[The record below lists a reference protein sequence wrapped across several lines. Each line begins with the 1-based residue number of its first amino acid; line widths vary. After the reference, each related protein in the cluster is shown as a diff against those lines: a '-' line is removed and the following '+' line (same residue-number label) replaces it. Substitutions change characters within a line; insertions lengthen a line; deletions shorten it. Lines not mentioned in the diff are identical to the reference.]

1 MLGKR
6 VLLIIGGGIAAY
18 RSLEL
23 IRRLRERGCFV
34 STCLT
39 KSGREFVTPLSVSAL
54 SEQKVHLD
62 LFDLTQE
69 SEMGHIELSRSVD
82 LIIVAPGTADIMSK
96 MANGAAN
103 DLASSLLLA
112 TDKQILV
119 APAMNVRMWNH
130 PSTRRNHDTLVAD
143 GVKFIGP
150 NEGKM
155 ACGDYGPGR
164 MSEPDEIADKA
175 ESILRQGPLNSI
187 RAIITSGPTY
197 EAIDPVRFIGNRSSG
212 AQGSAIASALVR
224 LGADVTFISGP
235 GTVNY
240 PQGVKVVTVETADE
254 MFSAVN
260 EALPAEV
267 AIFVAAVSDW
277 KIENVQRQKIKKSSR
292 QTAPTLVLAENK
304 DILSHVSNLKQNR
317 PKLVIGFAAESENIL
332 ENART
337 KRLKK
342 GCDWIVANDVSVGSG
357 VMGGKS
363 NKVSLI
369 SEMNTENWPK
379 MSKENVAKRLIE
391 KILKL
396 SLIHI

>member
-6 VLLIIGGGIAAY
+6 ILLIIGGGIAAY

-23 IRRLRERGCFV
+23 IRRLRERGCYV

-103 DLASSLLLA
+103 DLASTLLLA

-212 AQGSAIASALVR
+212 AQGSAIASALAR
-224 LGADVTFISGP
+224 LGADVTFITGP
-235 GTVNY
+235 STVNY
-240 PQGVKVVTVETADE
+240 PDGVKIVKVETADE
-254 MFSAVN
+254 MFLAVN

-277 KIENVQRQKIKKSSR
+277 KIENVQTQKIKKSSG
-292 QTAPTLVLAENK
+292 QQAPSLVLAENK
-304 DILSHVSNLKQNR
+304 DILSYVSNLKQDR

-332 ENART
+332 ENAST
-337 KRLKK
+337 KRGKK
-342 GCDWIVANDVSVGSG
+342 GCDWIVANDVSLGSG

-369 SEMNTENWPK
+369 SETNTENWPD
-379 MSKENVAKRLIE
+379 MSKENVAERLVE
-391 KILKL
+391 KILKRL
-396 SLIHI
+396 N

>member
-6 VLLIIGGGIAAY
+6 ILLIIGGGIAAY

-39 KSGREFVTPLSVSAL
+39 KSGSEFVTPLSVSAL

-103 DLASSLLLA
+103 DLASTLLLA

-187 RAIITSGPTY
+187 HAIITSGPTY

-224 LGADVTFISGP
+224 LGADVTFITGP
-235 GTVNY
+235 STINY
-240 PQGVKVVTVETADE
+240 PDGVKVVTVETADE
-254 MFSAVN
+254 MFLAVN

-277 KIENVQRQKIKKSSR
+277 KIENVQRQKIKKSSG

-332 ENART
+332 ENASL
-337 KRLKK
+337 KRRKK
-342 GCDWIVANDVSVGSG
+342 GCDWIVANDVSVGSE
-357 VMGGKS
+357 VMGGKY

-379 MSKENVAKRLIE
+379 LSKEKVAERLVE
-391 KILKL
+391 KILL
-396 SLIHI
+396 HLN

>member
-69 SEMGHIELSRSVD
+69 SEMSHIELSRSVD

-103 DLASSLLLA
+103 DLASTLLLA

-212 AQGSAIASALVR
+212 AQGSAIASTLER
-224 LGADVTFISGP
+224 LGADVTFITGP
-235 GTVNY
+235 STVNY
-240 PQGVKVVTVETADE
+240 PDGVKVVRVETADE
-254 MFSAVN
+254 MFLAVN

-277 KIENVQRQKIKKSSR
+277 KIENVQRQKIKKSSG
-292 QTAPTLVLAENK
+292 QKAPSLVLAENK
-304 DILSHVSNLKQNR
+304 DILSYVSNLKQDR

-332 ENART
+332 ENAST
-337 KRLKK
+337 KRGKK
-342 GCDWIVANDVSVGSG
+342 GCDWIVANDVSLGSG

-369 SEMNTENWPK
+369 SETNTENWPD
-379 MSKENVAKRLIE
+379 MSKENVAERLVE
-391 KILKL
+391 KILKHL
-396 SLIHI
+396 N

>member
-103 DLASSLLLA
+103 DLASTLLLA

-175 ESILRQGPLNSI
+175 ESILRQGALNSI

-224 LGADVTFISGP
+224 LGADVTFITGP
-235 GTVNY
+235 STVNY
-240 PQGVKVVTVETADE
+240 PDGVKIVKVETADE

-260 EALPAEV
+260 KALPAEV

-277 KIENVQRQKIKKSSR
+277 KIENVQRQKIKKSSG
-292 QTAPTLVLAENK
+292 QKAPSLVLAENK
-304 DILSHVSNLKQNR
+304 DILSYVSNLKQDR

-332 ENART
+332 ENAST
-337 KRLKK
+337 KRSKK
-342 GCDWIVANDVSVGSG
+342 GCDWIVANDVSLGSG

-369 SEMNTENWPK
+369 SETNTENWPD
-379 MSKENVAKRLIE
+379 MSKENVAERLVE
-391 KILKL
+391 KILKHL
-396 SLIHI
+396 N

>member
-69 SEMGHIELSRSVD
+69 SEMSHIELSRSVD

-103 DLASSLLLA
+103 DLASTLLLA

-212 AQGSAIASALVR
+212 AQGSAIASALAR
-224 LGADVTFISGP
+224 LGADVTFITGP
-235 GTVNY
+235 STVNY
-240 PQGVKVVTVETADE
+240 PDGVKVVRVETADE
-254 MFSAVN
+254 MFLAVN

-277 KIENVQRQKIKKSSR
+277 KIENVQRQKIKKSSG
-292 QTAPTLVLAENK
+292 QKAPSLVLAENK
-304 DILSHVSNLKQNR
+304 DILSYVSNLKQDR

-332 ENART
+332 ENAST
-337 KRLKK
+337 KRGKK
-342 GCDWIVANDVSVGSG
+342 GCDWIVANDVSLGSG

-369 SEMNTENWPK
+369 SETNTENWPD
-379 MSKENVAKRLIE
+379 MSKENVAERLVE
-391 KILKL
+391 KILKHL
-396 SLIHI
+396 N

>member
-103 DLASSLLLA
+103 DLASTLLLA

-212 AQGSAIASALVR
+212 AQGSAIASALAR
-224 LGADVTFISGP
+224 LGADVTFITGP
-235 GTVNY
+235 STVNY
-240 PQGVKVVTVETADE
+240 PDGVKIVKVETADE

-277 KIENVQRQKIKKSSR
+277 KIENVQRQKIKKSSG
-292 QTAPTLVLAENK
+292 QKAPSLVLAENK
-304 DILSHVSNLKQNR
+304 DILSYVSNLKQDR

-332 ENART
+332 ENAST
-337 KRLKK
+337 KRGKK
-342 GCDWIVANDVSVGSG
+342 GCDWIVANDVSLGSG

-369 SEMNTENWPK
+369 SETNTENWPD
-379 MSKENVAKRLIE
+379 MSKENVAERLVE
-391 KILKL
+391 KISKHLN
-396 SLIHI
+396 

>member
-103 DLASSLLLA
+103 DLASTLLLA

-212 AQGSAIASALVR
+212 AQGSAIASALAR
-224 LGADVTFISGP
+224 LGADVTFITGP
-235 GTVNY
+235 STVNY
-240 PQGVKVVTVETADE
+240 PDGVKIVKVETADE

-277 KIENVQRQKIKKSSR
+277 KIENVQRQKIKKSSG
-292 QTAPTLVLAENK
+292 QKAPSLVLAENK
-304 DILSHVSNLKQNR
+304 DILSYVSNLKQDR

-332 ENART
+332 ENAST
-337 KRLKK
+337 KRRKI
-342 GCDWIVANDVSVGSG
+342 GCDWIVANDVSVGSE
-357 VMGGKS
+357 VMGGKY

-369 SEMNTENWPK
+369 SETNTENWPD
-379 MSKENVAKRLIE
+379 MSKENVAERLVE
-391 KILKL
+391 KILKHL
-396 SLIHI
+396 N

>member
-103 DLASSLLLA
+103 DLASTLLLA

-224 LGADVTFISGP
+224 LGADVTFITGP
-235 GTVNY
+235 STVNY
-240 PQGVKVVTVETADE
+240 PDGVKVVKVETADE
-254 MFSAVN
+254 MFLAVN

-277 KIENVQRQKIKKSSR
+277 KIENVQRQKIKKSSG
-292 QTAPTLVLAENK
+292 QKAPSLVLAENK
-304 DILSHVSNLKQNR
+304 DILSHVSNLKQDR

-332 ENART
+332 ENAST
-337 KRLKK
+337 KRSKK
-342 GCDWIVANDVSVGSG
+342 GCDWIVANDVSLGSG

-369 SEMNTENWPK
+369 SETNTENWPD
-379 MSKENVAKRLIE
+379 MSKENVAERLVE
-391 KILKL
+391 KILKH
-396 SLIHI
+396 LI

>member
-1 MLGKR
+1 MMLGKR

-103 DLASSLLLA
+103 DLASTLLLA

-175 ESILRQGPLNSI
+175 ESILRQGPLNSTH
-187 RAIITSGPTY
+187 AIITSGPTY

-212 AQGSAIASALVR
+212 TQGSAIASALVR
-224 LGADVTFISGP
+224 LGADVTFITGP
-235 GTVNY
+235 STVNY
-240 PQGVKVVTVETADE
+240 PDGVKVVTVETADE
-254 MFSAVN
+254 MFLAVN

-277 KIENVQRQKIKKSSR
+277 KIENVQRQKIKKSSG
-292 QTAPTLVLAENK
+292 QKAPSLVLAENK
-304 DILSHVSNLKQNR
+304 DILSYVSNLKQDR

-332 ENART
+332 ENAST
-337 KRLKK
+337 KRGKK
-342 GCDWIVANDVSVGSG
+342 GCDWIVANDVSLGSG

-369 SEMNTENWPK
+369 SETNTENWPD
-379 MSKENVAKRLIE
+379 MSKENVAERLVE
-391 KILKL
+391 KILKHL
-396 SLIHI
+396 N

>member
-103 DLASSLLLA
+103 DLASTLLLA

-224 LGADVTFISGP
+224 LGADVTFITGP
-235 GTVNY
+235 STVNY
-240 PQGVKVVTVETADE
+240 PDGVKIVKVETADE

-277 KIENVQRQKIKKSSR
+277 KIENVQRQKIKKSSG
-292 QTAPTLVLAENK
+292 QKAPSLVLAENK
-304 DILSHVSNLKQNR
+304 DILSYVSNLKQDR

-332 ENART
+332 ENAST
-337 KRLKK
+337 KRGKK
-342 GCDWIVANDVSVGSG
+342 GCDWIVANDVSLGSG

-369 SEMNTENWPK
+369 SETNTENWPD
-379 MSKENVAKRLIE
+379 MSKENVAERLVE
-391 KILKL
+391 KILKHL
-396 SLIHI
+396 N

>member
-103 DLASSLLLA
+103 DLASTLLLA

-224 LGADVTFISGP
+224 LGADVTFITGP
-235 GTVNY
+235 STVNY
-240 PQGVKVVTVETADE
+240 PDGVKVVKVETADE
-254 MFSAVN
+254 MFLAVN

-277 KIENVQRQKIKKSSR
+277 KIENVQRQKIKKSSG
-292 QTAPTLVLAENK
+292 QKAPSLVLAENK
-304 DILSHVSNLKQNR
+304 DILSYVSNLKQDR

-332 ENART
+332 ENAST
-337 KRLKK
+337 KRSKK
-342 GCDWIVANDVSVGSG
+342 GCDWIVANDVSLGSG

-369 SEMNTENWPK
+369 SETNTENWPD
-379 MSKENVAKRLIE
+379 MSKENVAERLVE
-391 KILKL
+391 KILKHL
-396 SLIHI
+396 N

>member
-103 DLASSLLLA
+103 DLASTLLLA

-119 APAMNVRMWNH
+119 APAMNVRMWTH

-212 AQGSAIASALVR
+212 AQGSAIASALAR
-224 LGADVTFISGP
+224 LGADVTFITGP
-235 GTVNY
+235 STVNY
-240 PQGVKVVTVETADE
+240 PDGVKVVKVETADE
-254 MFSAVN
+254 MFLAVN

-277 KIENVQRQKIKKSSR
+277 KIENVQRQKIKKSSG
-292 QTAPTLVLAENK
+292 QKAPSLVLAENK
-304 DILSHVSNLKQNR
+304 DILSYVSNLKQDR

-332 ENART
+332 ENAST
-337 KRLKK
+337 KRGKK
-342 GCDWIVANDVSVGSG
+342 GCDWIVANDVSLGSG

-369 SEMNTENWPK
+369 SETNTENWPD
-379 MSKENVAKRLIE
+379 MSKENVAERLVE
-391 KILKL
+391 KILKHL
-396 SLIHI
+396 N

>member
-103 DLASSLLLA
+103 DLASTLLLA

-212 AQGSAIASALVR
+212 AQGSAIASALAR
-224 LGADVTFISGP
+224 LGADVTFITGP
-235 GTVNY
+235 STVNY
-240 PQGVKVVTVETADE
+240 PDGVKIVKVETADE

-277 KIENVQRQKIKKSSR
+277 KIENVQRQKIKKSSG
-292 QTAPTLVLAENK
+292 QKAPSLVLAENK
-304 DILSHVSNLKQNR
+304 DILSYVSNLKQDR

-332 ENART
+332 ENAST
-337 KRLKK
+337 KRGKK
-342 GCDWIVANDVSVGSG
+342 GCDWIVANDVSLGSG

-363 NKVSLI
+363 NKISLI
-369 SEMNTENWPK
+369 SETNTENWPD
-379 MSKENVAKRLIE
+379 MSKENVAERLVE
-391 KILKL
+391 KISKHLN
-396 SLIHI
+396 

>member
-1 MLGKR
+1 MLGSR

-18 RSLEL
+18 RALEL
-23 IRRLRERGCFV
+23 IRRLRERGCVV

-39 KSGREFVTPLSVSAL
+39 KSGREFVTPLSISAL

-62 LFDLTQE
+62 LFDLTEE
-69 SEMGHIELSRSVD
+69 SEMGHIELSRSAD

-96 MANGAAN
+96 MANGSAN
-103 DLASSLLLA
+103 DLASTLLMA

-130 PSTRRNHDTLVAD
+130 PSTRRNHDILVSD

-187 RAIITSGPTY
+187 HAIITSGPTY

-212 AQGSAIASALVR
+212 AQGSAIASALVK

-240 PQGVKVVTVETADE
+240 PDGVKVVTVETADE

-391 KILKL
+391 KILKHL
-396 SLIHI
+396 N

>member
-103 DLASSLLLA
+103 DLASTLLLA

-224 LGADVTFISGP
+224 LGADVTFITGP
-235 GTVNY
+235 STVNY
-240 PQGVKVVTVETADE
+240 PDGVKIVKVETADE

-260 EALPAEV
+260 KALPAEV

-277 KIENVQRQKIKKSSR
+277 KIENVQRQKIKKSSG
-292 QTAPTLVLAENK
+292 QKAPSLVLAENK
-304 DILSHVSNLKQNR
+304 DILSYVSNLKQDR

-332 ENART
+332 ENAST
-337 KRLKK
+337 KRGKK
-342 GCDWIVANDVSVGSG
+342 GCDWIVANDVSLGSG

-369 SEMNTENWPK
+369 SETNTENWPD
-379 MSKENVAKRLIE
+379 MSKENVAERLVE
-391 KILKL
+391 KILKHL
-396 SLIHI
+396 N

>member
-103 DLASSLLLA
+103 DLASTLLLA

-212 AQGSAIASALVR
+212 AQGSAIASALAR
-224 LGADVTFISGP
+224 LGADVTFITGP
-235 GTVNY
+235 STVNY
-240 PQGVKVVTVETADE
+240 PDGVKIVKVETADE

-277 KIENVQRQKIKKSSR
+277 KIENVQRQKIKKSSG
-292 QTAPTLVLAENK
+292 QKAPSLVLAENK
-304 DILSHVSNLKQNR
+304 DILSYVSNLKQDR
-317 PKLVIGFAAESENIL
+317 PKLVIGFAAESEDIL
-332 ENART
+332 ENAST
-337 KRLKK
+337 KRGKK
-342 GCDWIVANDVSVGSG
+342 GCDWIVANDVSLGSG

-369 SEMNTENWPK
+369 SETNTENWPD
-379 MSKENVAKRLIE
+379 MSKENVAERLVE
-391 KILKL
+391 KILKHL
-396 SLIHI
+396 N

>member
-6 VLLIIGGGIAAY
+6 VLLIICGGIAAY

-96 MANGAAN
+96 MAHGAAN
-103 DLASSLLLA
+103 DLASTLLLA

-212 AQGSAIASALVR
+212 AQGSAIASALAR
-224 LGADVTFISGP
+224 LGADVTFITGP
-235 GTVNY
+235 STVNY
-240 PQGVKVVTVETADE
+240 PDGVKIVKVETADE

-277 KIENVQRQKIKKSSR
+277 KIENVQRQKIKKSSG
-292 QTAPTLVLAENK
+292 QKAPSLVLAENK
-304 DILSHVSNLKQNR
+304 DILSYVSNLKQDR

-332 ENART
+332 ENAST
-337 KRLKK
+337 KRGKK
-342 GCDWIVANDVSVGSG
+342 GCDWIVANDVSLGSG

-369 SEMNTENWPK
+369 SETNTENWPD
-379 MSKENVAKRLIE
+379 MSKENVAERLVE
-391 KILKL
+391 KILKHL
-396 SLIHI
+396 N

>member
-1 MLGKR
+1 MLGSR

-18 RSLEL
+18 RALEL
-23 IRRLRERGCFV
+23 IRRLRERGCVV

-39 KSGREFVTPLSVSAL
+39 KSGREFVTPLSISAL

-62 LFDLTQE
+62 LFDLTEE
-69 SEMGHIELSRSVD
+69 SEMGHIELSRSAD

-103 DLASSLLLA
+103 DLASTLLMA

-130 PSTRRNHDTLVAD
+130 PSTRRNHDILVSD

-187 RAIITSGPTY
+187 HAIITSGPTH

-357 VMGGKS
+357 VMGGKF

-379 MSKENVAKRLIE
+379 MSQENVAKRLIE
-391 KILKL
+391 KILKHL
-396 SLIHI
+396 N

>member
-103 DLASSLLLA
+103 DLASTLLLA

-175 ESILRQGPLNSI
+175 ESILRQGPLNSV

-224 LGADVTFISGP
+224 LGADVTFITGP
-235 GTVNY
+235 STVNY
-240 PQGVKVVTVETADE
+240 PDGVKIVKVETADE

-277 KIENVQRQKIKKSSR
+277 KIENVQRQKIKKSSG
-292 QTAPTLVLAENK
+292 QKAPSLVLAENK
-304 DILSHVSNLKQNR
+304 DILSYVSNLKQDR

-332 ENART
+332 ENAST
-337 KRLKK
+337 KRGKK
-342 GCDWIVANDVSVGSG
+342 GCDWIVANDVSLGSG

-369 SEMNTENWPK
+369 SETNTENWPD
-379 MSKENVAKRLIE
+379 MSKENVAERLVE
-391 KILKL
+391 KILKHL
-396 SLIHI
+396 N

>member
-6 VLLIIGGGIAAY
+6 ILLIIGGGIAAY

-103 DLASSLLLA
+103 DLASTLLLA

-212 AQGSAIASALVR
+212 AQGSAIASALAR
-224 LGADVTFISGP
+224 LGADVTFITGP
-235 GTVNY
+235 STVNY
-240 PQGVKVVTVETADE
+240 PDGVKIVKVETADE

-277 KIENVQRQKIKKSSR
+277 KIENVQTQKIKKSSG
-292 QTAPTLVLAENK
+292 QQAPSLVLAENK
-304 DILSHVSNLKQNR
+304 DILSYVSNLKQDR

-332 ENART
+332 ENAST
-337 KRLKK
+337 KRGKK
-342 GCDWIVANDVSVGSG
+342 GCDWIVANDVSLGSG

-369 SEMNTENWPK
+369 SETNTENWPD
-379 MSKENVAKRLIE
+379 MSKENVAERLVE
-391 KILKL
+391 KILKHL
-396 SLIHI
+396 N

>member
-103 DLASSLLLA
+103 DLASTLLLA

-212 AQGSAIASALVR
+212 AQGSAIASALAR
-224 LGADVTFISGP
+224 LGADVTFITGP
-235 GTVNY
+235 STVNY
-240 PQGVKVVTVETADE
+240 PDGVKVVTVETADE
-254 MFSAVN
+254 MFLAVN

-277 KIENVQRQKIKKSSR
+277 KIENVQRQKIKKSSG
-292 QTAPTLVLAENK
+292 QKAPSLVLAENK
-304 DILSHVSNLKQNR
+304 DILSYVSNLKQDR

-332 ENART
+332 ENAST
-337 KRLKK
+337 KRGKK
-342 GCDWIVANDVSVGSG
+342 GCDWIVANDVSLGSG

-369 SEMNTENWPK
+369 SETNTENWPD
-379 MSKENVAKRLIE
+379 MSKENVAERLVE
-391 KILKL
+391 KILKHL
-396 SLIHI
+396 N

>member
-103 DLASSLLLA
+103 DLASTLLLA

-212 AQGSAIASALVR
+212 AQGSAIASELVR
-224 LGADVTFISGP
+224 LGAAVTFITGP
-235 GTVNY
+235 STVNY
-240 PQGVKVVTVETADE
+240 PDGVKVVKVETADE
-254 MFSAVN
+254 MFLAVN

-277 KIENVQRQKIKKSSR
+277 KIENVQRQKIKKSSG
-292 QTAPTLVLAENK
+292 QKAPSLVLAENK
-304 DILSHVSNLKQNR
+304 DILSYVSNLKQDR

-332 ENART
+332 ENAST
-337 KRLKK
+337 KRGKK
-342 GCDWIVANDVSVGSG
+342 GCDWIVANDVSLGSG

-369 SEMNTENWPK
+369 SETNTENWPD
-379 MSKENVAKRLIE
+379 MSKENVAERLVE
-391 KILKL
+391 KILKHL
-396 SLIHI
+396 N

>member
-103 DLASSLLLA
+103 DLASTLLLA

-119 APAMNVRMWNH
+119 APAMNVRMWTH

-212 AQGSAIASALVR
+212 AQGSAIASALAR
-224 LGADVTFISGP
+224 LGADVTFITGP
-235 GTVNY
+235 STVNY
-240 PQGVKVVTVETADE
+240 PDGVKVVTVETADE
-254 MFSAVN
+254 MFLAVK
-260 EALPAEV
+260 EALPAKV

-277 KIENVQRQKIKKSSR
+277 KIENVQRQKIKKSSG
-292 QTAPTLVLAENK
+292 QKAPSLVLAENK
-304 DILSHVSNLKQNR
+304 DILSYVSNLKQDR

-332 ENART
+332 ENAST
-337 KRLKK
+337 KRGKK
-342 GCDWIVANDVSVGSG
+342 GCDWIVANDVSLGSG

-369 SEMNTENWPK
+369 SETNTENWPD
-379 MSKENVAKRLIE
+379 MSKENVAERLVE
-391 KILKL
+391 KISKHLN
-396 SLIHI
+396 

>member
-103 DLASSLLLA
+103 DLASTLLLA

-212 AQGSAIASALVR
+212 AQGSAIASALAR
-224 LGADVTFISGP
+224 LGADVTFITGP
-235 GTVNY
+235 STVNY
-240 PQGVKVVTVETADE
+240 PDGVKIVKVETADE

-260 EALPAEV
+260 KALPAEV

-277 KIENVQRQKIKKSSR
+277 KIENVQRQKIKKSSG
-292 QTAPTLVLAENK
+292 QKAPSLVLAENK
-304 DILSHVSNLKQNR
+304 DILSYVSNLKQDR

-332 ENART
+332 ENAST
-337 KRLKK
+337 KRGKK

-369 SEMNTENWPK
+369 SETNTENWPD
-379 MSKENVAKRLIE
+379 MSKENVAERLVE
-391 KILKL
+391 KILKHL
-396 SLIHI
+396 N

>member
-103 DLASSLLLA
+103 DLASTLLLA

-212 AQGSAIASALVR
+212 AQGSAIASALAR
-224 LGADVTFISGP
+224 LGADVTFITGP
-235 GTVNY
+235 STVNY
-240 PQGVKVVTVETADE
+240 PDGVKIVKVETADE

-277 KIENVQRQKIKKSSR
+277 KIENVQRQKIKKSSG
-292 QTAPTLVLAENK
+292 QKAPSLVLAENK
-304 DILSHVSNLKQNR
+304 DILSYVSNLKQDR

-332 ENART
+332 VNAST
-337 KRLKK
+337 KRGKK
-342 GCDWIVANDVSVGSG
+342 GCDWIVANDVSLGSG

-369 SEMNTENWPK
+369 SETNTENWPD
-379 MSKENVAKRLIE
+379 MSKENVAERLVE
-391 KILKL
+391 KILKHL
-396 SLIHI
+396 N

>member
-103 DLASSLLLA
+103 DLASTLLLA

-187 RAIITSGPTY
+187 HAIITSGPTY

-212 AQGSAIASALVR
+212 AQGSAIASALAR
-224 LGADVTFISGP
+224 LGADVTFITGP
-235 GTVNY
+235 STVNY
-240 PQGVKVVTVETADE
+240 PDGVKIVKVETADE

-277 KIENVQRQKIKKSSR
+277 KIENVQRQKIKKSSG
-292 QTAPTLVLAENK
+292 QKAPSLVLAENK
-304 DILSHVSNLKQNR
+304 DILSYVSNLKQDR

-332 ENART
+332 ENAST
-337 KRLKK
+337 KRGKK
-342 GCDWIVANDVSVGSG
+342 GCDWIVANDVSLGSG

-369 SEMNTENWPK
+369 SETNTENWPD
-379 MSKENVAKRLIE
+379 MSKENVAERLVE
-391 KILKL
+391 KILKHL
-396 SLIHI
+396 N

>member
-23 IRRLRERGCFV
+23 IRRLRERGCYV

-103 DLASSLLLA
+103 DLASTLLLA

-224 LGADVTFISGP
+224 LGADVTFITGP
-235 GTVNY
+235 STVNY
-240 PQGVKVVTVETADE
+240 PDGVKIVKVETADE
-254 MFSAVN
+254 MFLAVN

-277 KIENVQRQKIKKSSR
+277 KIENVQRQKIKKSSG
-292 QTAPTLVLAENK
+292 QKAPSLVLAENK
-304 DILSHVSNLKQNR
+304 DILSYVSNLKQDR

-332 ENART
+332 ENAST
-337 KRLKK
+337 KRGKK
-342 GCDWIVANDVSVGSG
+342 GCDWIVANDVSLGSG

-369 SEMNTENWPK
+369 SETNTENWPD
-379 MSKENVAKRLIE
+379 MSKENVAERLVE
-391 KILKL
+391 KILKHL
-396 SLIHI
+396 N

>member
-1 MLGKR
+1 M
-6 VLLIIGGGIAAY
+6 
-18 RSLEL
+18 EL
-23 IRRLRERGCFV
+23 IRRLRERGCAV

-39 KSGREFVTPLSVSAL
+39 KSGREFVTPLSISAL

-62 LFDLTQE
+62 LFDLTEE

-103 DLASSLLLA
+103 DLASTLLLA

-175 ESILRQGPLNSI
+175 ESILRQGPLSSI
-187 RAIITSGPTY
+187 HVIITSGPTY

-212 AQGSAIASALVR
+212 AQGSAIASALAR
-224 LGADVTFISGP
+224 LGADVTFITGP
-235 GTVNY
+235 STVNY
-240 PQGVKVVTVETADE
+240 PDGVKIVKVETADE

-277 KIENVQRQKIKKSSR
+277 KIENVQRQKIKKSSG

-332 ENART
+332 ENAST
-337 KRLKK
+337 KRGKK
-342 GCDWIVANDVSVGSG
+342 GCDWIVANDVSLGSG

-363 NKVSLI
+363 NKISLI
-369 SEMNTENWPK
+369 SETNTENWPD
-379 MSKENVAKRLIE
+379 MSKENVAERLVE
-391 KILKL
+391 KILKHL
-396 SLIHI
+396 N

>member
-6 VLLIIGGGIAAY
+6 ILLIIGGGIAAY

-103 DLASSLLLA
+103 DLASTLLLA

-175 ESILRQGPLNSI
+175 ESILRQCPLNSI

-224 LGADVTFISGP
+224 LGADVTFITGP
-235 GTVNY
+235 STVNY
-240 PQGVKVVTVETADE
+240 PDGVKIVKVETADE

-277 KIENVQRQKIKKSSR
+277 KIENVQRQKIKKSSG
-292 QTAPTLVLAENK
+292 QKAPSLVLAENK
-304 DILSHVSNLKQNR
+304 DILSYVSNLKQDR

-332 ENART
+332 ENAST
-337 KRLKK
+337 KRSKK
-342 GCDWIVANDVSVGSG
+342 GCDWIVANDVSLGSG

-369 SEMNTENWPK
+369 SETNTENWPD
-379 MSKENVAKRLIE
+379 MSKENVAERLVE
-391 KILKL
+391 KILKHL
-396 SLIHI
+396 N

>member
-103 DLASSLLLA
+103 DLASTLLLA

-212 AQGSAIASALVR
+212 AQGSAIASALAR
-224 LGADVTFISGP
+224 LGADVTFITGP
-235 GTVNY
+235 STVNY
-240 PQGVKVVTVETADE
+240 PDGVKIVKVETADE
-254 MFSAVN
+254 MFLAVN

-277 KIENVQRQKIKKSSR
+277 KIENVQRQKIKKSSG
-292 QTAPTLVLAENK
+292 QKAPSLVLAENK
-304 DILSHVSNLKQNR
+304 DILSYVSNLKQDR

-332 ENART
+332 ENAST
-337 KRLKK
+337 KRGKK
-342 GCDWIVANDVSVGSG
+342 GCDWIVANDVSLGSG

-369 SEMNTENWPK
+369 SETNTENWPD
-379 MSKENVAKRLIE
+379 MSKENVAERLVE
-391 KILKL
+391 KILKHL
-396 SLIHI
+396 N

>member
-103 DLASSLLLA
+103 DLASTLLLA

-130 PSTRRNHDTLVAD
+130 PSTRRNYDTLVAD

-212 AQGSAIASALVR
+212 AQGSAIASALAR
-224 LGADVTFISGP
+224 LGADVTFITGP
-235 GTVNY
+235 STVNY
-240 PQGVKVVTVETADE
+240 PDGVKIVKVETADE

-277 KIENVQRQKIKKSSR
+277 KIENVQRQKIKKSSG
-292 QTAPTLVLAENK
+292 QKAPSLVLAENK
-304 DILSHVSNLKQNR
+304 DILSYVSNLKQDR

-332 ENART
+332 ENAST
-337 KRLKK
+337 KRSKK
-342 GCDWIVANDVSVGSG
+342 GCDWIVANDVSLGSG

-369 SEMNTENWPK
+369 SETNTENWPD
-379 MSKENVAKRLIE
+379 MSKENVAERLVE
-391 KILKL
+391 KISKHLN
-396 SLIHI
+396 

>member
-23 IRRLRERGCFV
+23 IRERGCFV

-103 DLASSLLLA
+103 DLASTLLLA

-175 ESILRQGPLNSI
+175 ESILRQGALNSI

-224 LGADVTFISGP
+224 LGADVTFITGP
-235 GTVNY
+235 STVNY
-240 PQGVKVVTVETADE
+240 PDGVKIVKVETADE

-260 EALPAEV
+260 KALPAEV

-277 KIENVQRQKIKKSSR
+277 KIENVQRQKIKKSSG
-292 QTAPTLVLAENK
+292 QKAPSLVLAENK
-304 DILSHVSNLKQNR
+304 DILSYVSNLKQDR

-332 ENART
+332 ENAST
-337 KRLKK
+337 KRSKK
-342 GCDWIVANDVSVGSG
+342 GCDWIVANDVSLGSG

-369 SEMNTENWPK
+369 SETNTENWPD
-379 MSKENVAKRLIE
+379 MSKENVAERLVE
-391 KILKL
+391 KISKHLN
-396 SLIHI
+396 

>member
-103 DLASSLLLA
+103 DLASTLLLA

-119 APAMNVRMWNH
+119 APAMNVRMWKH

-187 RAIITSGPTY
+187 RVIITSGPTY

-212 AQGSAIASALVR
+212 AQGSAIASALAR
-224 LGADVTFISGP
+224 LGADVTFITGP
-235 GTVNY
+235 STVNY
-240 PQGVKVVTVETADE
+240 PDGVKIVKVETADE

-277 KIENVQRQKIKKSSR
+277 KIENVQRQKIKKSSG
-292 QTAPTLVLAENK
+292 QKAPSLVLAENK
-304 DILSHVSNLKQNR
+304 DILSYVSNLKQDR

-332 ENART
+332 ENAST
-337 KRLKK
+337 KRSKK
-342 GCDWIVANDVSVGSG
+342 GCDWIVANDVSLGSG

-363 NKVSLI
+363 NKVNLI
-369 SEMNTENWPK
+369 SETNTENWPD
-379 MSKENVAKRLIE
+379 MSKENVAERLVE
-391 KILKL
+391 KILKHL
-396 SLIHI
+396 N

>member
-23 IRRLRERGCFV
+23 IRRLRERGCAV

-39 KSGREFVTPLSVSAL
+39 KSGREFVTPLSISAL

-62 LFDLTQE
+62 LFDLTEE

-103 DLASSLLLA
+103 DLASTLLLA

-130 PSTRRNHDTLVAD
+130 PSTRRNHDTLVSD

-187 RAIITSGPTY
+187 NAIITSGPTY

-224 LGADVTFISGP
+224 LGADVTFITGP

-240 PQGVKVVTVETADE
+240 PDGVKVVTVETADE
-254 MFSAVN
+254 MFLAVN
-260 EALPAEV
+260 QALPAEV

-277 KIENVQRQKIKKSSR
+277 KIENVQRQKIKKSSG

-332 ENART
+332 ENAST
-337 KRLKK
+337 KRRKK

-363 NKVSLI
+363 NTVSLI
-369 SEMNTENWPK
+369 SEKNTENWPE
-379 MSKENVAKRLIE
+379 MSKENVAEQLVE
-391 KILKL
+391 KILKHL
-396 SLIHI
+396 N

>member
-103 DLASSLLLA
+103 DLASTILLA

-212 AQGSAIASALVR
+212 AQGSAIASALAR
-224 LGADVTFISGP
+224 LGADVTFITGP
-235 GTVNY
+235 STVNY
-240 PQGVKVVTVETADE
+240 PDGVKIVKVETADE

-277 KIENVQRQKIKKSSR
+277 KIENVQRQKIKKSSG
-292 QTAPTLVLAENK
+292 QKAPSLVLAENK
-304 DILSHVSNLKQNR
+304 DILSYVSNLKQDR

-332 ENART
+332 ENAST
-337 KRLKK
+337 KRSKK
-342 GCDWIVANDVSVGSG
+342 GCDWIVANDVSLGSG

-369 SEMNTENWPK
+369 SETNTENWPD
-379 MSKENVAKRLIE
+379 MSKENVAERLVE
-391 KILKL
+391 KILKHL
-396 SLIHI
+396 N

>member
-103 DLASSLLLA
+103 DLASTLLLA

-175 ESILRQGPLNSI
+175 ESILKQGPLNSI

-224 LGADVTFISGP
+224 LGADVTFITGP
-235 GTVNY
+235 STVNY
-240 PQGVKVVTVETADE
+240 PDGVKIVKVETADE

-260 EALPAEV
+260 KALPAEV

-277 KIENVQRQKIKKSSR
+277 KIENVQRQKIKKSSG
-292 QTAPTLVLAENK
+292 QKAPSLVLAENK
-304 DILSHVSNLKQNR
+304 DILSYVSNLKQDR

-332 ENART
+332 ENAST
-337 KRLKK
+337 KRSKK
-342 GCDWIVANDVSVGSG
+342 GCDWIVANDVSLGSG

-369 SEMNTENWPK
+369 SETNTENWPD
-379 MSKENVAKRLIE
+379 MSKENVAERLVE
-391 KILKL
+391 KILKHL
-396 SLIHI
+396 N

>member
-6 VLLIIGGGIAAY
+6 ILLIIGGGIAAY

-103 DLASSLLLA
+103 DLASTLLLA

-212 AQGSAIASALVR
+212 AQGSAIASALAR
-224 LGADVTFISGP
+224 LGADVTFITGP
-235 GTVNY
+235 STVNY
-240 PQGVKVVTVETADE
+240 PDGVKIVKVETADE

-277 KIENVQRQKIKKSSR
+277 KIENVQTQKIKKSSG
-292 QTAPTLVLAENK
+292 QQAPSLVLAENK
-304 DILSHVSNLKQNR
+304 DILSYVSNLKQDR

-332 ENART
+332 VNAST
-337 KRLKK
+337 KRGKK
-342 GCDWIVANDVSVGSG
+342 GCDWIVANDVSLGSG

-363 NKVSLI
+363 NKISLI
-369 SEMNTENWPK
+369 SETNTENWPD
-379 MSKENVAKRLIE
+379 MSKENVAERLVE
-391 KILKL
+391 KISKHLN
-396 SLIHI
+396 

>member
-1 MLGKR
+1 MLGSR

-39 KSGREFVTPLSVSAL
+39 KSGKEFVTPLSVSAL

-103 DLASSLLLA
+103 DLASTLLLA

-212 AQGSAIASALVR
+212 AQGSAIASALAR
-224 LGADVTFISGP
+224 LGADVTFITGP
-235 GTVNY
+235 STVNY
-240 PQGVKVVTVETADE
+240 PDGVKVVRVETADE
-254 MFSAVN
+254 MFLAVN

-277 KIENVQRQKIKKSSR
+277 KIENVQRQKIKKSSG
-292 QTAPTLVLAENK
+292 QKAPSLVLAENK
-304 DILSHVSNLKQNR
+304 DILSYVSNLKQDR

-332 ENART
+332 ENAST
-337 KRLKK
+337 KRGKK
-342 GCDWIVANDVSVGSG
+342 GCDWIVANDVSLGSG

-369 SEMNTENWPK
+369 SETNTENWPD
-379 MSKENVAKRLIE
+379 MSKENVAERLVE
-391 KILKL
+391 KISKHLN
-396 SLIHI
+396 

>member
-82 LIIVAPGTADIMSK
+82 LIIVAPGTADIISK

-103 DLASSLLLA
+103 DLASTLLLA

-212 AQGSAIASALVR
+212 AQGSAIASALAR
-224 LGADVTFISGP
+224 LGADVTFITGP
-235 GTVNY
+235 STVNY
-240 PQGVKVVTVETADE
+240 PDGVKVVKVETADE
-254 MFSAVN
+254 MFLAVN

-277 KIENVQRQKIKKSSR
+277 KIENVQTQKIKKSSG
-292 QTAPTLVLAENK
+292 QQAPSLVLAENK
-304 DILSHVSNLKQNR
+304 DILSYVSNLKQDR

-332 ENART
+332 ENAST
-337 KRLKK
+337 KRGKK
-342 GCDWIVANDVSVGSG
+342 GCDWIVANDVSLGSG

-369 SEMNTENWPK
+369 SETNTENWPD
-379 MSKENVAKRLIE
+379 MSKENVAERLVE
-391 KILKL
+391 KILKHL
-396 SLIHI
+396 N

>member
-6 VLLIIGGGIAAY
+6 ILLIIGGGIAAY

-103 DLASSLLLA
+103 DLASTLLLA

-212 AQGSAIASALVR
+212 AQGSAIASALAR
-224 LGADVTFISGP
+224 LGADVTFITGP
-235 GTVNY
+235 STVNY
-240 PQGVKVVTVETADE
+240 PDGVKIVKVETADE

-277 KIENVQRQKIKKSSR
+277 KIENVQRQKIKKSSG
-292 QTAPTLVLAENK
+292 QKAPSLVLAENK
-304 DILSHVSNLKQNR
+304 DILSYVSNLKQDR

-332 ENART
+332 ENAST
-337 KRLKK
+337 KRGKK
-342 GCDWIVANDVSVGSG
+342 GCDWIVANDVSLGSG

-363 NKVSLI
+363 NKISLI
-369 SEMNTENWPK
+369 SETNTENWPD
-379 MSKENVAKRLIE
+379 MSKENVAERLVE
-391 KILKL
+391 KILKHL
-396 SLIHI
+396 N